1 MNLKGQTPF
10 FSSLLLLLLLFWF
23 EDGSGQRCKC
33 APERIEKNVGE
44 AFVVLDYLS
53 KQESG
58 CTRGGKPGKCLPYPN

>member
-1 MNLKGQTPF
+1 MNLKRQTVAAVVLVRRWKRPTLQMC
-10 FSSLLLLLLLFWF
+10 S
-23 EDGSGQRCKC
+23 
-33 APERIEKNVGE
+33 ERIEKNVGE